1 VKRLCNGRCCTA
13 RAAGAR
19 RGSSPR
25 IGRDAEVWPDS
36 GELRVD
42 AARRDRPAIEHVRRV
57 QDGAERIFDR
67 AEIEQALDRM
77 AAAITARMSTS
88 DPLLLAVMLG
98 GIAPLGVLLPRLAF
112 PLQIDYV
119 HATRYFGQTS
129 GGELRWL
136 RKPDSSLRDR
146 TVLLV
151 DDVLDKGITLAEIV
165 AACRAAGAR
174 EVLSAVLVRKRM
186 ARRPG
191 LQDADFVA
199 LEADDRYLFGWG
211 MDYKSYLRNG
221 DGIYALATSD
231 R

>member
-1 VKRLCNGRCCTA
+1 M
-13 RAAGAR
+13 
-19 RGSSPR
+19 
-25 IGRDAEVWPDS
+25 DAVS
-36 GELRVD
+36 
-42 AARRDRPAIEHVRRV
+42 RDRPTIEHIRRI
-57 QDGAERIFDR
+57 QDGAEQVFSR

-77 AAAITARMSTS
+77 AAAITARIGAS

-98 GIAPLGVLLPRLAF
+98 GVAPLGVLLPRLEF
-112 PLQIDYV
+112 PLQVDYV
-119 HATRYFGQTS
+119 HVTRYLGQTR
-129 GGELRWL
+129 GAELHWL
-136 RKPDSSLRDR
+136 RKPDSSLGDR

-186 ARRPG
+186 AERPG
-191 LQDADFVA
+191 LEDADFVG

-221 DGIYALATSD
+221 EGIYALAD
-231 R
+231 HDQ